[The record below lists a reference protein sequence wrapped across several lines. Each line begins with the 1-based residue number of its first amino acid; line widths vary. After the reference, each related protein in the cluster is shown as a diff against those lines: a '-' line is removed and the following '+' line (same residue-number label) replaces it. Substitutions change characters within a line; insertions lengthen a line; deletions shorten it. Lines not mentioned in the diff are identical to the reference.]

1 MDINVQSE
9 TKLNH
14 TSIIQAKD
22 LSFKYPNNDY
32 YSVNKVSLDIKRG
45 QCLGI
50 IGPNGA
56 GKSTLI
62 SLLCGLLKA
71 EQGEVEFAALADET
85 PLSWQASIEKYV
97 ALIPQEY
104 AFYPELSIKQNLEY
118 FIAISEPNR
127 KKQKQLLEQALT
139 QCQLTH
145 VAKQKAESLSGG
157 YKRRL
162 NIAIALSKSPEV
174 IFLDEPTV
182 GIDPVSRQDIVDL
195 LEQLKAQGKTLIY
208 TSHML
213 NEVEQLCDDIIL
225 LEQGKAI
232 AVTDI
237 SNNQRQNMQIS
248 IEFFADRINAS
259 FIAQLKSAASPTSE
273 KHSSNE
279 QNLRLRVADISQ
291 LQQIMQIV
299 SQDMSSIKSLH
310 FAQNSIDQLY
320 FDAYKNTQS
329 SKDVAC

>member
-9 TKLNH
+9 NKLNH
-14 TSIIQAKD
+14 TSIIHAKD

-71 EQGEVEFAALADET
+71 EQGEVEFACLADDK

-127 KKQKQLLEQALT
+127 KKQKQLLEQALG

-145 VAKQKAESLSGG
+145 VAKQKADSLSGG

-237 SNNQRQNMQIS
+237 SNGQSQNMQIS
-248 IEFFADRINAS
+248 LEFFADKINAS
-259 FIAQLKSAASPTSE
+259 FIAQLKSAASPASE
-273 KHSSNE
+273 KDSSNE
-279 QNLRLRVADISQ
+279 QHLRLKVADISQ